1 MSTISEINSKLVE
14 MEELAKEVEEISNY
28 SLPDP
33 SVMKEIDRKMRSIQD
48 NCRWIRQHMP
58 GPYDTEPGSYDTE
71 PGSDY

>member
-14 MEELAKEVEEISNY
+14 IEELAKEVEEISNY

-33 SVMKEIDRKMRSIQD
+33 SVMKEIDRKMRAIQD
-48 NCRWIRQHMP
+48 NCRWIKQQML
-58 GPYDTEPGSYDTE
+58 GSYDTKPGSYDTV